1 MRETLAQGTIRLRR
15 YRPGDGP
22 SLYQAVHES
31 ILELTQWG
39 FYRVDYTPQQAA
51 ADVRSNIRQWDKGQ
65 AFAYVIEEAPEG
77 TPQGSPEESFVG
89 QCRVEEIAYEHRNAA
104 LGWWVRTSHTGR
116 GIATAAARLV
126 AQAAFEDLNLI
137 RLTVYT
143 NARNVASRRVAAKI
157 GGVLEGI
164 LRSQRIGPSGP
175 IDCAIYG
182 LLPGE
187 LRLE

>member
-1 MRETLAQGTIRLRR
+1 LRETLAQGTIRLRR

-22 SLYQAVHES
+22 RLYQAVLES
-31 ILELTQWG
+31 IPELTRRG
-39 FYRVDYTPQQAA
+39 FYRVDYTPQRAN

-65 AFAYVIEEAPEG
+65 AFAYVIEEGPEGVPEEAPEG
-77 TPQGSPEESFVG
+77 TCVG
-89 QCRVEEIAYEHRNAA
+89 QCRVEEIEYEHRNAA
-104 LGWWVRTSHTGR
+104 LGWWVRTSCTGR
-116 GIATAAARLV
+116 GIATAAARLA

-137 RLTVYT
+137 HLHIYM
-143 NARNVASRRVAAKI
+143 ASDNVASRRVAEKI

-175 IDCAIYG
+175 IDCAVYG